1 MYGSLPKEIMAE
13 ILLFLADREDFSSLK
28 NLGTVSKKQFRTAL
42 LDLAEKI
49 KTEAKAETSQ
59 SEMSDLKKNLKKNLQ
74 SIFSELPPEEQERL
88 LRGFIS

>member
-28 NLGTVSKKQFRTAL
+28 NLGSISKKQFRTAL
-42 LDLAEKI
+42 VDLAEKI
-49 KTEAKAETSQ
+49 KNEAKAETSE
-59 SEMSDLKKNLKKNLQ
+59 SEMSELKKNLKKNLQ
-74 SIFSELPPEEQERL
+74 IVLAELPPEEQERL